1 MLGVDCSPQIPIHPG
16 GHAHQ
21 EAPPTGLRSESAVQD
36 PCCFSRVTWGPASSL
51 HTLSLLSQ
59 VLPPASPC
67 AFQSSGTWGTSL
79 HPNLSIH
86 TAGALSAQ
94 WWSLTE
100 APASSESDCSQFSDQ
115 HSAIILDPQSSLPVL
130 SGRSSSGSISLMYT
144 HTHF

>member
-59 VLPPASPC
+59 VLPPSSPC

-94 WWSLTE
+94 WWQNPPLNLTVLSSQTSILPSSLTLRVH
-100 APASSESDCSQFSDQ
+100 SQCFL
-115 HSAIILDPQSSLPVL
+115 AGLPVAL
-130 SGRSSSGSISLMYT
+130 SP
-144 HTHF
+144 